1 MDKYSLVTDIRR
13 NKSYIVSSSSIYRLN
28 EENQL
33 TPIKGTEDIDDDC
46 SLFVRDQRVNLG
58 NAPVKFVD
66 SDDDP
71 HKLMKRNS
79 TTSRIIMTKIPK
91 YSPTI
96 KSNVPFKP
104 KVIMANDH
112 EKSKKTVQKQSSE
125 FYGDMV
131 PQYNAREDVG
141 GINSEE
147 GQSPME
153 NIDDSSEPASTLS
166 DKNVIKKKPFQN
178 TPERSKNVSSNPS
191 RSRKSRTI
199 IRRPFASLNTNLRT
213 LHQKIN
219 NFSRL
224 IQKTP
229 KQVSV
234 NPQQPSQQLGH
245 YQQPTF
251 SIPKLTESILIENE
265 EEFVVIGDTA
275 ISAENLA
282 AILKKSTMRQRVNLL
297 MKQLWPPEVLQN
309 MYVKDRHKN
318 ENHVEVTNQQCK
330 KIKDLC
336 LYLQKKRELTWIP
349 GSKDDL
355 TIYLKSWIG
364 AFLNEH
370 RRELKKNGTR

>member
-1 MDKYSLVTDIRR
+1 MPFFDLQCLKQHKPVTTEILRIYISLLRMDKYSLVTDIRR

-282 AILKKSTMRQRVNLL
+282 AILKKSTMRQRFKAL
-297 MKQLWPPEVLQN
+297 
-309 MYVKDRHKN
+309 KN
-318 ENHVEVTNQQCK
+318 
-330 KIKDLC
+330 LC

>member
-1 MDKYSLVTDIRR
+1 
-13 NKSYIVSSSSIYRLN
+13 
-28 EENQL
+28 
-33 TPIKGTEDIDDDC
+33 
-46 SLFVRDQRVNLG
+46 
-58 NAPVKFVD
+58 
-66 SDDDP
+66 
-71 HKLMKRNS
+71 MKRNS

-104 KVIMANDH
+104 KVIMANDR
-112 EKSKKTVQKQSSE
+112 EKLKKTIKEQSSE
-125 FYGDMV
+125 FYGNMV
-131 PQYNAREDVG
+131 PQYDAREDEG
-141 GINSEE
+141 GINSDE
-147 GQSPME
+147 GQPPME
-153 NIDDSSEPASTLS
+153 IISDSSEPASPLS
-166 DKNVIKKKPFQN
+166 DENVTKKKSFEN
-178 TPERSKNVSSNPS
+178 TPAAPRNVSSNPS
-191 RSRKSRTI
+191 SSRKSRTI
-199 IRRPFASLNTNLRT
+199 IRRPLASLNTNLRT

-219 NFSRL
+219 NFRRL

-245 YQQPTF
+245 YQKPTF
-251 SIPKLTESILIENE
+251 SIPKLAESIIIKNE

-282 AILKKSTMRQRVNLL
+282 VILKKSTMRQRVNLL
-297 MKQLWPPEVLQN
+297 IKQLWPLEVLQN

-336 LYLQKKRELTWIP
+336 LYLQQKRELTWIP

-370 RRELKKNGTR
+370 RRELKKKETR